1 MIQRALLPEAKRDTE
16 AKRDRSDIDKLGNL
30 VHQRAFLRLK
40 AVLGSTHFPRAT
52 TGTKGRLQ
60 AQSFG
65 DLLLPL
71 WLAERAAS
79 LHALAERLQFLVVV
93 RLIDPLDPI
102 RGPIDRPRRQQGPV
116 LRGAVTLSPQTRP
129 SPFLRSKNEL
139 SAVRIAL
146 NIPRDNPKML
156 VAFHRERLIPTLV
169 DMPQPRVSPVLL
181 PSPHVGDR
189 QALLKL
195 ASSPSCSGQSTRCQW
210 LGISE

>member
-1 MIQRALLPEAKRDTE
+1 MGNPSCCPRRHPHGPQGKRDG
-16 AKRDRSDIDKLGNL
+16 SDIDKLGNL

-139 SAVRIAL
+139 SALRIAL
-146 NIPRDNPKML
+146 RGIR
-156 VAFHRERLIPTLV
+156 
-169 DMPQPRVSPVLL
+169 
-181 PSPHVGDR
+181 G
-189 QALLKL
+189 QALFRGTRGTGLGL
-195 ASSPSCSGQSTRCQW
+195 MRRSTRCT
-210 LGISE
+210 GITKRPRWRLALR